1 MTVRPLAVVI
11 NGREPAAARRS
22 ADVAAFDIAE
32 LPAEPFALGHC
43 GLWVAASVGSA
54 SEAAAVLMAV
64 ARGVAVVVDLRL
76 DGPAADQFLDDLSR
90 IADVRE
96 DLDVDVDVALDPEHE
111 ELLDALVAGLT
122 LTAAADRL
130 GWSRRT
136 ATRRLRDARERLG
149 ATSTVEALQMHRRR
163 RHDQR

>member
-1 MTVRPLAVVI
+1 
-11 NGREPAAARRS
+11 
-22 ADVAAFDIAE
+22 
-32 LPAEPFALGHC
+32 
-43 GLWVAASVGSA
+43 VGSA